1 MNLLAPKGAYCPIKL
16 NELPE
21 TRVQLRRQE
30 QLWDHQESKQGVDT
44 DTIFS
49 LFIQL
54 SILTQISFSPAVD
67 NDSP

>member
-1 MNLLAPKGAYCPIKL
+1 MNLMAPKGAYCPIKL

-21 TRVQLRRQE
+21 TRVQLSQG
-30 QLWDHQESKQGVDT
+30 QLWDHRESKQGVDT
-44 DTIFS
+44 IFS
-49 LFIQL
+49 LFILL

>member
-16 NELPE
+16 NEFPE
-21 TRVQLRRQE
+21 TRVQLRSQG

-44 DTIFS
+44 IFFF